1 MTHSDSNSERLLTIE
16 TRLAHQDKMI
26 TDLNEV
32 ITAQW
37 RKIDTLERQLAR
49 LREELEA
56 FEPSNGLPEKP
67 PPHY

>member
-1 MTHSDSNSERLLTIE
+1 MPHPDSNSERLLTIE

-26 TDLNEV
+26 ADLNEV

-37 RKIDTLERQLAR
+37 RKIDTLERQLSR
-49 LREELEA
+49 LREEVEN
-56 FEPSNGLPEKP
+56 FEPSNGQPEKP